1 MKQFLKSLGN
11 GLILAMIMSVFL
23 LGIITIAVQFPSVQT
38 FLVRKASDYFSEK
51 LQHPISIGRVN
62 IKWFDVISL
71 QQLSVKDL
79 QNEHMIEVERLDVD
93 FDLLGLTGQ
102 KKKGVFLDEVV
113 LFKPD
118 INIQKTEHGN
128 LLNID
133 EFIAAITDLVENKD
147 SKAKKSNH
155 FGIGKSVII
164 DGIFHFGDKSEPEI
178 NDKRVFD
185 FKNFVLDNLQ
195 SELLNFSLSGDTVRF
210 RAVDL
215 TGQDRNTGLL
225 IDKLNT
231 RFMFC
236 RRGMEL
242 ADLDVLAGSSHI
254 RDYLAFHYSHPSDFN
269 DLNNKVEIEARFADS
284 KIHSADIGYF
294 ANYLFTLDETWQV
307 TGDFRGKVS
316 DFTLSNLKARF
327 GQRSTLVG
335 DFTFRG
341 LPDFSQTAMFFK
353 LDGTHI
359 HPKDLVQYAPKAQFH
374 TTLQKFGDI
383 RTHAIFG
390 GSVSDFTV
398 KGKFDTEIG
407 NLDTDLVFQARET
420 HNTTYKGYLK
430 TQHLD
435 LGVVLDKPETF
446 QKLDFAGNIDGTG
459 LSMQSANSNVS
470 AKVNRIGFRGYDY
483 RNITFDGNLQESFF
497 EGMVGSIDPNM
508 VFELNGLV
516 DFTQDRNHFEF
527 EGIFEQANLGTLGF
541 TKKPL
546 RLHTQIKING
556 DGNTLD
562 DLTGK
567 VALTDIYL
575 LKPDND
581 RNLLLDSLI
590 VTAKNEAGTYSLNVD
605 SEIVNAQVSGN
616 FVPTAAIRDITRLMN
631 EYRLFFAGNESDR
644 NAYYASKV
652 LADSVLS
659 KYKIDYSVVTGDMQS
674 LMDFV
679 APDIYLSKGTTLSGF
694 LQMDNTSLVMAEGKS
709 DTLKM
714 GTHQL
719 IDTEIDIFL
728 SKFVRNPEVL
738 ASANITSE
746 RQTINSAIQLEKLFV
761 DATWENDH
769 ISFISNVRQ
778 QEATNRA
785 ILNGELEF
793 IPTGIQVNLTEGSQF
808 LLLDEVWKLNPNN
821 RLLFEGPQV
830 TFRDISIANG
840 RSRVSLEGTTGS
852 KTGQNLAVEMRNFR
866 LGSVNTLL
874 NSKFDG
880 IMDGL
885 LNIRDLDVGQE
896 MDAQFKI
903 EGLAYDAHELGNFIG
918 KGEWDK
924 LSRRLQ
930 VSAYLE
936 KNMKRT
942 LNVSG
947 FYAPSKE
954 ENPLEVRADFKQM
967 ELKLIE
973 PFASFIV
980 SDITGLASGTVT
992 GTGSFSKPKL
1002 EGALAVEKGGAKFD
1016 YLQAYFTF
1024 EDKIY
1029 FGENEIVVKKM
1040 KLRDPEG
1047 NEATLS
1053 GGVYHDGFKFPT
1065 ISFNADFRGFKI
1077 LNTTANDNEIFYGT
1091 AYVTGTAEV
1100 LGPPGDLTI
1109 NSNAT
1114 SNRGTRIFIPF
1125 DGATEVTQ
1133 SDFIVFAS
1141 QIKRDQDSTGAGFRQ
1156 ARLAA
1161 RNGIKMNFNFNITP
1175 DAYCEIQLD
1184 RQTGDIIKAYGT
1196 SLLNLKIDTKGDFA
1210 LTGTYE
1216 IDRGEYTF
1224 TLQNAIHKKFEI
1236 KPNSRIT
1243 WSGDPMEAEVNIKAG
1258 YTQLTSLAD
1267 ILPASSSNANNSAR
1281 TRRYPVELIITLT
1294 ERLMSPSIGYALTFK
1309 EYPNIPDF
1317 RNGIAIFENQLL
1329 NDEQELSKQVSSLLL
1344 FNTLLSPN
1352 NPLFGTQSQSF
1363 VGNSVSELIS
1373 NQISK
1378 WASALDQNLEVGLTG
1393 LTLDENMIDNLQLRF
1408 SYRFLNDRFRV
1419 TRDGRLTN
1427 VQNQYDAASL
1437 LGEWTL
1443 EYWFTPN
1450 GTVRGRAYNRNIQN
1464 PLLLNNTQTTA
1475 GFSLQFSH
1483 SFNRFL
1489 VPAPVKKDSTES
1501 ERDTSAAPV
1510 GRIIPR
1516 LKWVPLSMATK

>member
-11 GLILAMIMSVFL
+11 GLILTMILSLFV
-23 LGIITIAVQFPSVQT
+23 LGIVTIAVQFPTVQT
-38 FLVRKASDYFSEK
+38 YLVKKVSAYFSEK
-51 LQHPISIGRVN
+51 LEHPISVGRVN

-71 QQLSVKDL
+71 QYVSVKDVHS
-79 QNEHMIEVERLDVD
+79 EHMIEVERLDVD

-102 KKKGVFLDEVV
+102 KKEGIYLDEVT

-118 INIQKTEHGN
+118 VYLQKSDQGN

-133 EFIAAITDLVENKD
+133 VFIAAIAALSEKKDTTNKKNGRF
-147 SKAKKSNH
+147 S
-155 FGIGKSVII
+155 IGKAAIV
-164 DGIFHFGDKSEPEI
+164 DGIFHFRDKKIPSVTDRQI
-178 NDKRVFD
+178 FD
-185 FKNFVLDNLQ
+185 FKNFVLDDLQ
-195 SELLNFSLSGDTVRF
+195 SELLDFSLFGDTVRF

-215 TGQDRNTGLL
+215 TAKDRHTGLK
-225 IDKLNT
+225 IDRLNT
-231 RFMFC
+231 RFMFH
-236 RRGMEL
+236 RKGMEL
-242 ADLDVLAGSSHI
+242 AELDVRAGSSHI
-254 RDYLAFHYSHPSDFN
+254 KNYLAFHYSHPSDFN
-269 DLNNKVEIEARFADS
+269 DINNRVDIEAHFDDS
-284 KIHSADIGYF
+284 RIYSQDVGYF
-294 ANYLFTLDETWQV
+294 AKYLFSLKETWHIN
-307 TGDFRGKVS
+307 GDFNGHVS
-316 DFTLSNLKARF
+316 DFTLSKLNLRF
-327 GQRSTLVG
+327 GERSVINGELS
-335 DFTFRG
+335 FKG
-341 LPDFSQTAMFFK
+341 LPEFKSTAMLFK
-353 LDGTHI
+353 LEGTHI
-359 HPKDLVQYAPKAQFH
+359 YPKDLIQYHPPAKFH
-374 TTLQKFGDI
+374 QTLQKFGNI
-383 RTHAIFG
+383 RTSALFG
-390 GSVSDFTV
+390 GSVADFTI
-398 KGKFDTEIG
+398 KGNFDTDIG
-407 NLDTDLVFQARET
+407 KLETDLVFRALET
-420 HNTTYKGYLK
+420 HNTTYKGFLK
-430 TQHLD
+430 TQALD
-435 LGVVLDKPETF
+435 LGLVLDKPESF
-446 QKLDFAGNIDGTG
+446 QKLDFSGTIDGVG
-459 LSMQSANSNVS
+459 LSVQTANSKVS
-470 AKVNRIGFRGYDY
+470 AKVNRIGFNGYDY
-483 RNITFDGNLQESFF
+483 RNITFDGDLQKSFF
-497 EGMVGSIDPNM
+497 KGMVGSIDPNM
-508 VFELNGLV
+508 VFELNGLI
-516 DFTQDRNHFEF
+516 DFTQERNHYNF

-546 RLHTQIKING
+546 RLHTKVKIEA
-556 DGNTLD
+556 DGNTID

-567 VALTDIYL
+567 ASLQDIYL

-581 RNLLLDSLI
+581 RNLLLDSLTLT
-590 VTAKNEAGTYSLNVD
+590 VNNDNNVYALQVR
-605 SEIVNAQVSGN
+605 SEIVEANLSGD
-616 FVPTAAIRDITRLMN
+616 FVPSQAIDDIARLLK

-644 NAYYASKV
+644 DQYYANKV
-652 LADSVLS
+652 IPDSIS
-659 KYKIDYSVVTGDMQS
+659 RYRIDYSVSTGDMRS

-679 APDIYLSKGTTLSGF
+679 SPDIYISKGTCLTGF
-694 LQMDNTSLVMAEGKS
+694 VQMDNTSLVMIEGKS
-709 DTLKM
+709 DTLKWGSNHM
-714 GTHQL
+714 IGS
-719 IDTEIDIFL
+719 EIDVFF
-728 SKFVRNPEVL
+728 SKFVRSPEVL
-738 ASANITSE
+738 ATANVTSE
-746 RQTINSAIQLEKLFV
+746 RQSIQSIIQLEKLFV
-761 DATWENDH
+761 DATWENDR
-769 ISFISNVRQ
+769 INFLSNVRQ
-778 QEATNRA
+778 FQASNRA
-785 ILNGELEF
+785 VLNGELDFVES
-793 IPTGIQVNLTEGSQF
+793 GIKVNLKEGSQF
-808 LLLDEVWKLNPNN
+808 WLLDETWKVNPKNQ
-821 RLLFEGPQV
+821 LLFEGPLV
-830 TFRDISIANG
+830 TFKDLSIANG
-840 RSRVSLEGTTGS
+840 RSRLSLEGTTGS
-852 KTGQNLAVEMRNFR
+852 KSGQNLAVEIRDFKLN
-866 LGSVNTLL
+866 SVNTLL

-896 MDAQFKI
+896 LDAQFKI
-903 EGLAYDAHELGNFIG
+903 EGLQYASRELGNFIG

-924 LSRRLQ
+924 LSKRLQ
-930 VSAYLE
+930 IAAYLE
-936 KNMKRT
+936 KNMQRT

-947 FYAPSKE
+947 FYSPAKE
-954 ENPLEVRADFKQM
+954 ENALDIRADFKRM

-980 SDITGLASGTVT
+980 SEINGLASGVVT
-992 GTGSFSKPKL
+992 ATGSPTRPKL
-1002 EGALAVEKGGAKFD
+1002 EGALSVEKGGAKFD

-1029 FGENEIVVKKM
+1029 FAENEIVVKKM
-1040 KLRDPEG
+1040 KLKDPEG

-1065 ISFNADFRGFKI
+1065 ISFNADFRSFKI
-1077 LNTTANDNEIFYGT
+1077 LNTTAEDNELFHGT
-1091 AYVTGTAEV
+1091 AYVTGNAEIF
-1100 LGPPGDLTI
+1100 GPAGDLTI

-1133 SDFIVFAS
+1133 SEYIVFAS
-1141 QIKRDQDSTGAGFRQ
+1141 QIRRELDSTGVAFRRARQ
-1156 ARLAA
+1156 AAK
-1161 RNGIKMNFNFNITP
+1161 NGIKMNFNFNITP

-1184 RQTGDIIKAYGT
+1184 RQTGDIIKAYGS

-1216 IDRGEYTF
+1216 IDRGDYTF
-1224 TLQNAIHKKFEI
+1224 TLQNAIHKRFDI

-1243 WSGDPMEAEVNIKAG
+1243 WTGNPTEATVNIRAG

-1267 ILPASSSNANNSAR
+1267 ILPPSSSTNNSAR

-1294 ERLMSPSIGYALTFK
+1294 ERLMSPKIGYALTFK

-1393 LTLDENMIDNLQLRF
+1393 LTLDEHMIDNLQLRF
-1408 SYRFLNDRFRV
+1408 SYRFLNDRFRI

-1450 GTVRGRAYNRNIQN
+1450 GTLRGRAYNRNIQN

-1489 VPAPVKKDSTES
+1489 VPTPVKRDSTS
-1501 ERDTSAAPV
+1501 TDTTATATTPL
-1510 GRIIPR
+1510 GRSLPR
-1516 LKWVPLSMATK
+1516 LKWVPLSMRSN